1 MTESIDMIQ
10 AVGEP
15 TFLQKLTSTARA
27 HDSWLCVGL
36 DPDPRL
42 MPSALVRGAAR
53 EWVPAFLRAIVAATS
68 DLVCCYKPNLA
79 FFESFGAEG
88 FGILRE
94 ALDAVPAGIP
104 LMADAKRA
112 DIGSSSEAYARAIFD
127 ELGFDALTVNPYLG
141 GDALAPFFAV
151 PGKGV
156 FVLVR
161 TSNPGAGEFQELLVP
176 TGEAGQ
182 LPLYLAVTRR
192 ALTWDQHG
200 TLGLV
205 AGATAPTAVAAV
217 RQMAPD
223 VPILLPGVGAQA
235 GDLEASVVA
244 AVDAQGERAIVN
256 ASRGVLY
263 ASAGA
268 DWQEAA
274 HQAAE
279 DLRAAI
285 NAARGTPTAP
295 QNTP

>member
-1 MTESIDMIQ
+1 MIQ

-15 TFLQKLTSTARA
+15 TFLQKLTSTART

-42 MPSALVRGAAR
+42 MPSSVVQGPAR
-53 EWVPAFLRAIVAATS
+53 EWVPRFLRGIVEATS

-79 FFESFGAEG
+79 FFEAFGVEG
-88 FGILRE
+88 FPMLRAVCE
-94 ALDAVPAGIP
+94 AVPAGIP
-104 LMADAKRA
+104 IMADAKRA
-112 DIGSSSEAYARAIFD
+112 DIGSSSEAYAHAIFE

-151 PGKGV
+151 PGKGI

-176 TGEAGQ
+176 TGEAAQ
-182 LPLYLAVTRR
+182 LPLYLAVTRH
-192 ALTWDQHG
+192 ALAWDQHD

-205 AGATAPTAVAAV
+205 VGATAPNAVAAV
-217 RQMAPD
+217 RQMAPE

-263 ASAGA
+263 ASGGS
-268 DWQEAA
+268 DWQDAA
-274 HQAAE
+274 HRAAA

-295 QNTP
+295 QHTP